1 MINAGFHVRVDSAR
15 VSLGFSKA
23 VSWYCWTIA
32 RLIAPPPSKQIV
44 LSYHF
49 TQQAYANNIIF
60 ASKASFQDMRLI
72 FQGNLFYGHGKLSVV
87 LPGCH
92 FSSSPCISLLHL
104 ARTLMVLDRML
115 GNMRTL
121 FYHVLQCM
129 FFTYFWNTFKTQLQ
143 WQHVMGTGVTFAP
156 NPGSHSPLT
165 QKGSLSILSICC
177 STF

>member
-72 FQGNLFYGHGKLSVV
+72 FQGNLFYDMESWV
-87 LPGCH
+87 LCCQVATSPPRPA
-92 FSSSPCISLLHL
+92 SPCFTSRGPWWCWIGCWETWELYFIMCYSVCSLPTFGIPLRL
-104 ARTLMVLDRML
+104 NYSD
-115 GNMRTL
+115 NMSWDGGHIR
-121 FYHVLQCM
+121 
-129 FFTYFWNTFKTQLQ
+129 
-143 WQHVMGTGVTFAP
+143 P
-156 NPGSHSPLT
+156 
-165 QKGSLSILSICC
+165 
-177 STF
+177 